1 MNRNEQNAKRQILYE
16 SVGVRIRELREKS
29 GVSQSAIAL
38 AIGVNKATISAAES
52 GEACSL
58 HLLVLIAEYFDD
70 CTLDDLVPI
79 GGS

>member
-16 SVGVRIRELREKS
+16 SVGGRIRELREKS
-29 GVSQSAIAL
+29 GDSQTAMAF

-58 HLLVLIAEYFDD
+58 HLLVLIAEHLD
-70 CTLDDLVPI
+70 CTLDDLVPV
-79 GGS
+79 